1 MILFPNGIRV
11 TKTEHKALLHL
22 VVDPG
27 DYIREALT
35 EKARLR
41 REALFTEWW
50 ARLSAD
56 PEVTTVPADSD
67 ALVTFIMARADFR
80 TRVQQEEETAAS
92 EGLTFTMVNGNTDQY
107 ASKSRPAK
115 GSVVLCSGGIDL
127 PDADAA
133 CILAYVQNLE
143 DWLYGALLG
152 QINRGTK
159 KMLKQYRPVMLADP
173 EITTTPATE
182 EGMVDLITSHKDYQS
197 LPAQIASA
205 SEL

>member
-107 ASKSRPAK
+107 ASKGLSGSMLWRHRPARCRRRLHPGLRSKPGRLAVRRPLRPDQPGDQEDAQAVPAGHVSRPRNHHYA
-115 GSVVLCSGGIDL
+115 SHRRRHGGFDHQ
-127 PDADAA
+127 P
-133 CILAYVQNLE
+133 
-143 DWLYGALLG
+143 
-152 QINRGTK
+152 
-159 KMLKQYRPVMLADP
+159 
-173 EITTTPATE
+173 
-182 EGMVDLITSHKDYQS
+182 
-197 LPAQIASA
+197 
-205 SEL
+205 